1 MNQRFIECMRDIQ
14 SETER
19 TMIVGG
25 ANWRH
30 KQGRHLQAEPEL
42 PVSSLVLDSADFGSG
57 KSLANEYFDYRLVE
71 DHIRNLQEVDVLWDG
86 AIFVV

>member
-1 MNQRFIECMRDIQ
+1 MRDIQ
-14 SETER
+14 SETECP
-19 TMIVGG
+19 MIVGG
-25 ANWRH
+25 SNWRH
-30 KQGRHLQAEPEL
+30 EQGRRLQANLEH

-71 DHIRNLQEVDVLWDG
+71 DHIGILQEVNVVWDS